1 MSASVASTTFIRFSI
16 RTEQRSV
23 YVSSTP
29 LLCLQKGT
37 ITVSFLYK
45 VSCDQQKNKLKI
57 CKLRVTTAN
66 ILRTLHKALGNIFW
80 KCSRGT
86 ILEKKTDRVIPN
98 WIISLEKWQIK
109 KVIKKKLQNLFS
121 FEYNGLKVKQ
131 SLEYPCMD
139 KKLFENP

>member
-1 MSASVASTTFIRFSI
+1 MSASIASSMSIRFSI
-16 RTEQRSV
+16 RSEQRSV

-29 LLCLQKGT
+29 LLWLRKGT
-37 ITVSFLYK
+37 ITVSFLYNK

-86 ILEKKTDRVIPN
+86 ILEK
-98 WIISLEKWQIK
+98 
-109 KVIKKKLQNLFS
+109 
-121 FEYNGLKVKQ
+121 NG
-131 SLEYPCMD
+131 
-139 KKLFENP
+139 